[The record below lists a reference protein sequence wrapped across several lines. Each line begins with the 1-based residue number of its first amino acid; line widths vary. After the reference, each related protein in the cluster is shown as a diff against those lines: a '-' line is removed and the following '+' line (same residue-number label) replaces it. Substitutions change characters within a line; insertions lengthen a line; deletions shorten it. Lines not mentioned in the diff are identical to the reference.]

1 MAIIHPHS
9 LSEFSRT
16 TPFFLRSSRTT
27 LTLQIS
33 WRWLSTWSVATVGVR
48 RSGTCQKLLA
58 EPDTPTYW
66 CRSSC
71 EGKQCNR
78 SLLISEDDFW
88 LYNQEHLQT
97 WSERRAMAR
106 LGHLSTPRSQKPKG
120 VVSCR
125 SHHGLSHQR
134 SSATSTAVVGSQYR
148 RRRKDFDQASRERR
162 SPAQ

>member
-97 WSERRAMAR
+97 WSERRANGTAR
-106 LGHLSTPRSQKPKG
+106 PPLHGAKSPKG

-148 RRRKDFDQASRERR
+148 RRRKDFDQASTERL